1 MRGKLRERKGKA
13 GKSSLYILYYPPVFN
28 PVKKKY
34 TRHEFLKLYIIDK
47 PKSEFEKTQNRIN
60 REKAEKIILKR
71 LKSLML
77 DGHNIFNADILESS
91 FIDFASKFILK
102 KEQSGKDVNHYLTMI
117 KYLKLFGGSKLKF
130 RSITEEFVAGFKDFL
145 IETTTLRSKSLKL
158 EQNSASSYFDKFAT
172 IIEKAVQ
179 QKYLQDNPV
188 LPGTR
193 IKTAE
198 TIRNYLTEE

>member
-1 MRGKLRERKGKA
+1 M
-13 GKSSLYILYYPPVFN
+13 
-28 PVKKKY
+28 
-34 TRHEFLKLYIIDK
+34 
-47 PKSEFEKTQNRIN
+47 
-60 REKAEKIILKR
+60 
-71 LKSLML
+71 
-77 DGHNIFNADILESS
+77 
-91 FIDFASKFILK
+91 
-102 KEQSGKDVNHYLTMI
+102 
-117 KYLKLFGGSKLKF
+117 KF
-130 RSITEEFVAGFKDFL
+130 RAITEEFVAGFKDFL